1 MKNAIEISKKE
12 ALAQIAESKG
22 LDELIKPLTRE
33 VHLFDTFIAGTTYLK
48 DKEVLTETKEGDKLA
63 LRREGDNKFDDNA
76 ILVLTA
82 EGKKVGYIPE
92 MDNVIFARLMDAGKM
107 LMAKVTGIKEKGSF
121 TQIGIGIYLV
131 DF

>member
-107 LMAKVTGIKEKGSF
+107 LMAKISTIEKRGSF
-121 TQIGIGIYLV
+121 YKISIGIYLV

>member
-12 ALAQIAESKG
+12 ALAQIAESKE
-22 LDELIKPLTRE
+22 LDELIKPLTRK

-48 DKEVLTETKEGDKLA
+48 DKEVLTEIKEGDKLE

-121 TQIGIGIYLV
+121 TQIGIGICLV

>member
-12 ALAQIAESKG
+12 ALARIAESKG
-22 LDELIKPLTRE
+22 LDELIKPLTKE

-48 DKEVLTETKEGDKLA
+48 DKEVLTEIKEGDKLA